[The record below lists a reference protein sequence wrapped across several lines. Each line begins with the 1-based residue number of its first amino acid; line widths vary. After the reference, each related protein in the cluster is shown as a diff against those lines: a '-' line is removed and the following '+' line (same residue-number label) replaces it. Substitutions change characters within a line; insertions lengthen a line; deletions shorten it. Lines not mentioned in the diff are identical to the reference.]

1 VTGGTDFAADPI
13 LGILTLLSDVVR
25 GGSYVVTSNINSDD
39 ENDKIRLRYPRFQ
52 RKSSGLRET
61 P

>member
-39 ENDKIRLRYPRFQ
+39 ENDKI
-52 RKSSGLRET
+52 
-61 P
+61 